1 MQWESD
7 EEAERVGPATANEA
21 AVTAGSK
28 QRVKRYR
35 FKTFAQR
42 IAEVNRSS
50 RDALLFFVSSC
61 KSLTDLSSPLFLSD

>member
-7 EEAERVGPATANEA
+7 EEAERVGPETEA
-21 AVTAGSK
+21 AVSAASK

-42 IAEVNRSS
+42 IAEVIQRA
-50 RDALLFFVSSC
+50 RDALRL
-61 KSLTDLSSPLFLSD
+61 LSHANR